1 MAPLKL
7 KKKVC
12 GCTHDLINM
21 NHTTNIKPPWAL
33 NKSPECF
40 FWQYYD
46 LKNMIFDDTT
56 YFNGPKI

>member
-1 MAPLKL
+1 
-7 KKKVC
+7 
-12 GCTHDLINM
+12 M

-56 YFNGPKI
+56 DFNWTQNLRGFRK